1 MVIKFGECKSI
12 FPCFPV
18 YLFSVPS
25 GDVSVPSED
34 VSSKVGNQLPNAI
47 KINFSSIFYH

>member
-25 GDVSVPSED
+25 GDVS
-34 VSSKVGNQLPNAI
+34 SKVGNQLPNAI